1 MASVTQH
8 TTINEY
14 QDFVQKVYR
23 LPNDRFFSS
32 WDMLTNIERF
42 ITRGLKGIRKEDRDK
57 TKVNL
62 LISFSWL
69 MSMMNQFHIGLEN
82 EVWKRFPYLCSYC
95 ASCPCSCKKNKVGKR
110 QKVFVDEEKRPKTLK
125 DFQVMFSEIYPSE
138 TRTLEH
144 VGIHLAEE
152 IGEFAEA
159 ILAYRGGHKE
169 EDFNNIPLE
178 AADLFSCFMGVFNS
192 IEESMAKELSIMF
205 SNNCYMCKNAPC
217 TCSFK
222 TIAEFKS

>member
-1 MASVTQH
+1 MASVKQN

-14 QDFVQKVYR
+14 QKFVQEVYG

-32 WDMLTNIERF
+32 WDMLTNVERF
-42 ITRGLKGIRKEDRDK
+42 ITKGLKGIRKEDKEK

-69 MSMMNQFHIGLEN
+69 TSMMNQFHIDLEN

-95 ASCPCSCKKNKVGKR
+95 ASCPCSCKKNKVEKR
-110 QKVFVDEEKRPKTLK
+110 QKVFIEENKRPKTLE
-125 DFQVMFSEIYPSE
+125 DFQNMFNKIYPSE

-144 VGIHLAEE
+144 AGIHLAEE

-178 AADLFSCFMGVFNS
+178 AADLSSCFMGVFNS
-192 IEESMAKELSIMF
+192 IRENMAKELSIMF
-205 SNNCYMCKNAPC
+205 SNNCHMCKNTPC
-217 TCSFK
+217 ICSFK